1 MQRRIPWGYFW
12 RKRRPNSIKIV
23 GGEVVRVWGGVGS
36 LEAEIG
42 DVVGGIIGAKIY
54 RYYIVR
60 TYWTFL
66 QIWALVSVPEL
77 YQN

>member
-42 DVVGGIIGAKIY
+42 DVGGGIIGAKIY

-60 TYWTFL
+60 TY
-66 QIWALVSVPEL
+66 
-77 YQN
+77 